1 MYLKKPKFWDNKISI
16 LPYFLLPFTIFIIFA
31 NFLRAQK
38 KKILP
43 RKLKTICIGNIY
55 VGGTGKTPT
64 TIKLF
69 KLIKKINNVATAKK
83 HYLNQIDEEIL
94 LRKKTKLITAENRLK
109 ILYKAIN
116 KKVDVVIF
124 DDGLQD
130 GQIDYNLKIV
140 CFNAINGVGN
150 GFLIPAG
157 PLRENL
163 ENLKKYDAALI
174 LCDNHSPKALKRLLM
189 RYNSKLKIFTSN
201 YEPANLIDIN
211 KNKKYFIFS
220 GIGNPKSFEKILK
233 KNKLEIV
240 DQVVFPDH
248 YTYSDKDYTNII
260 NKAKKYNAKILTT
273 EKDYVKIPSRYKK
286 NIKFLKLDL
295 IIHNEK
301 KFIKFIKLKIR

>member
-94 LRKKTKLITAENRLK
+94 LRKKTKLIKAENRLK

-163 ENLKKYDAALI
+163 ENLKKY
-174 LCDNHSPKALKRLLM
+174 
-189 RYNSKLKIFTSN
+189 
-201 YEPANLIDIN
+201 
-211 KNKKYFIFS
+211 
-220 GIGNPKSFEKILK
+220 
-233 KNKLEIV
+233 
-240 DQVVFPDH
+240 
-248 YTYSDKDYTNII
+248 
-260 NKAKKYNAKILTT
+260 
-273 EKDYVKIPSRYKK
+273 
-286 NIKFLKLDL
+286 
-295 IIHNEK
+295 
-301 KFIKFIKLKIR
+301 

>member
-140 CFNAINGVGN
+140 CFNSINGVGN

-201 YEPANLIDIN
+201 YEPANLIDVN

-248 YTYSDKDYTNII
+248 YTYSDKDYINII

>member
-83 HYLNQIDEEIL
+83 HYLNQKDEEIL
-94 LRKKTKLITAENRLK
+94 LKKKTKLITAENRLK

-211 KNKKYFIFS
+211 KNIKYFIFS